1 MHIWL
6 QIHVLVYSIIDDKP
20 KLNNLFFSTHG
31 FEELPRTV
39 HCLKE
44 SSLFNESEICFLN
57 QDGSAYLIHVVN
69 MISSRDCVIIIIIG
83 RMQNGFSRF

>member
-20 KLNNLFFSTHG
+20 KINNLFFSTHG

-39 HCLKE
+39 HCLKK
-44 SSLFNESEICFLN
+44 SSLFNESE
-57 QDGSAYLIHVVN
+57 IHVVN
-69 MISSRDCVIIIIIG
+69 MISSRDCY
-83 RMQNGFSRF
+83 NY